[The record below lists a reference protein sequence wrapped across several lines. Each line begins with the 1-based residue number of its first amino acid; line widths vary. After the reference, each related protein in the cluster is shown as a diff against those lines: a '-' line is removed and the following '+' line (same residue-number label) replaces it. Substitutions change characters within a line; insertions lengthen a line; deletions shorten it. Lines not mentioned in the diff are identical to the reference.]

1 MFRPVKILNAGT
13 NVPEIFRLPATA
25 ETVYHA
31 GDALV
36 LTSGALTHATATSKP
51 TYIAAA
57 DAAAGEATVPVY
69 AVTPDV
75 IFEAPLS
82 AAPTGLVVGSAVTLA
97 VDSSSSAAYGVTATT
112 TSGVATIV
120 DLCHAAA
127 SGDTVR
133 VNFR

>member
-1 MFRPVKILNAGT
+1 MFRPVRILNAGT

-25 ETVYHA
+25 STAYKA

-36 LTSGALTHATATSKP
+36 LTSGALTHAAATSKP

-57 DAAAGEATVPVY
+57 DTAAGESLVPVY
-69 AVTPDV
+69 AVTPDM

-82 AAPTGLVVGSAVTLA
+82 AAPTGLVIGSVVTLA
-97 VDSSSSAAYGVTATT
+97 VDSTGSNAYGVTSTT

-133 VNFR
+133 VKFQ

>member
-1 MFRPVKILNAGT
+1 MFRPVRILNAGT

-25 ETVYHA
+25 GTAYKA

-36 LTSGALTHATATSKP
+36 LTSGALTHATATVKP

-57 DAAAGEATVPVY
+57 DVGADSTLVPVY
-69 AVTPDV
+69 AVTPDM
-75 IFEAPLS
+75 IFEAPVTAS
-82 AAPTGLVVGSAVTLA
+82 PAALVIGSVVTLA
-97 VDSSSSAAYGVTATT
+97 VDGTGSNAYGVTATT

-127 SGDTVR
+127 AGDTVR
-133 VNFR
+133 VKFQ